1 MKIMTVLGTRPE
13 IIRLSMI
20 IPLLDKYNDHIL
32 VNTGQN
38 YVKELNKLFFEEL
51 NLREPDY
58 DLDTRSENTF
68 EQISKI
74 LYECEKIILKE
85 KPERLLILG
94 DTNSALT
101 SIIAKRYQIKVFHM
115 EAGNR
120 CYDDR
125 VPEEVNRKVI
135 DHSSDILL
143 PYTERSKENLII
155 EGIHNKN
162 IFVIG
167 NPINEVL
174 NFYKEKIDSSNIV
187 EKLGLRKDRFF
198 LVTLH
203 RSENVDG
210 EIRLNSFFE
219 GFKILFNKYKLPV
232 ILSLHP
238 RTKSKLKIKSE
249 ELKKSEIIIIT
260 PPGLFDF
267 IKLEKNARCVLTDSG
282 TVQEECCI
290 FNIANLTI
298 RDVTERPETIECGSN
313 ILSGAEPNTV
323 EKNVNIAINNKFN
336 WDPPGEYKEENVSSK
351 VLKIVNSFYL

>member
-1 MKIMTVLGTRPE
+1 MKILTILGTRPE
-13 IIRLSMI
+13 IIRLSRV
-20 IPLLDKYNDHIL
+20 IPLLDKYNEHIL

-38 YVKELNKLFFEEL
+38 YAKELNKLFFEEL
-51 NLREPDY
+51 SLREPDY
-58 DLDTRSENTF
+58 NLDTRSESTF

-125 VPEEVNRKVI
+125 VPEEVNRRVI
-135 DHSSDILL
+135 DHSSDILM
-143 PYTERSKENLII
+143 PYTVRSKENLIA
-155 EGIHNKN
+155 EGVESKN
-162 IFVIG
+162 IYVIG

-174 NFYKEKIDSSNIV
+174 NFYKEKIDNSNIV
-187 EKLGLRKDRFF
+187 EKLGLKKDQYF

-203 RSENVDG
+203 RSENVDDI
-210 EIRLNSFFE
+210 IRLNNFFE

-238 RTKSKLKIKSE
+238 RTKSRLKIESK
-249 ELKKSEIIIIT
+249 ELKKSGIIIIT

-267 IKLEKNARCVLTDSG
+267 IKLEKNAKCVLTDSG

-313 ILSGAEPNTV
+313 ILSGSDPIIIR
-323 EKNVNIAINNKFN
+323 KNVDIAINNKFKWN
-336 WDPPGEYKEENVSSK
+336 PPDEYKVENVSSK
-351 VLKIVNSFYL
+351 VLKIINSFYL

>member
-38 YVKELNKLFFEEL
+38 YVKELNKLFFKEL

-74 LYECEKIILKE
+74 LCECEKIILKE

-125 VPEEVNRKVI
+125 VPEEVNRRVI

-174 NFYKEKIDSSNIV
+174 NFYNEKIDSSNIV
-187 EKLGLRKDRFF
+187 EELGLRKDRFF
-198 LVTLH
+198 LVTLQ
-203 RSENVDG
+203 V
-210 EIRLNSFFE
+210 
-219 GFKILFNKYKLPV
+219 
-232 ILSLHP
+232 
-238 RTKSKLKIKSE
+238 
-249 ELKKSEIIIIT
+249 
-260 PPGLFDF
+260 
-267 IKLEKNARCVLTDSG
+267 
-282 TVQEECCI
+282 
-290 FNIANLTI
+290 
-298 RDVTERPETIECGSN
+298 
-313 ILSGAEPNTV
+313 
-323 EKNVNIAINNKFN
+323 
-336 WDPPGEYKEENVSSK
+336 
-351 VLKIVNSFYL
+351 